1 MNIKDRM
8 TRKEAAD
15 YIGVSPAT
23 MAVWACTG
31 LVKIPYY
38 RAGAKKVIY
47 MKSDL
52 DAYIESTR
60 TLQAPPRNWKKK
72 ANQ

>member
-1 MNIKDRM
+1 MNMRERM
-8 TRKEAAD
+8 TRKEAAE

-47 MKSDL
+47 LKSDL
-52 DAYIESTR
+52 DSYIESTR
-60 TLQAPPRNWKKK
+60 TLIAPSRNMKKK
-72 ANQ
+72 SG

>member
-1 MNIKDRM
+1 MNIKERM

-15 YIGVSPAT
+15 YIGVSPQT
-23 MAVWACTG
+23 MATWASTG
-31 LVKIPYY
+31 LVTIPYY

-52 DAYIESTR
+52 DAYIDSTR
-60 TLQAPPRNWKKK
+60 TLQAPPRNMKKK
-72 ANQ
+72 AHQ

>member
-1 MNIKDRM
+1 MNIRERM
-8 TRKEAAD
+8 TRKEAAE

-47 MKSDL
+47 LKSDL
-52 DAYIESTR
+52 DSYIESTR
-60 TLQAPPRNWKKK
+60 TLIAPSRNMKKK
-72 ANQ
+72 AG

>member
-1 MNIKDRM
+1 MNMRERM
-8 TRKEAAD
+8 TRKEAAE

-47 MKSDL
+47 LKSDL
-52 DAYIESTR
+52 DSYIESTR
-60 TLQAPPRNWKKK
+60 TLIAPSRNMKKK
-72 ANQ
+72 AG

>member
-1 MNIKDRM
+1 MNMRERM
-8 TRKEAAD
+8 TRKEAAE

-47 MKSDL
+47 LKSDL
-52 DAYIESTR
+52 DSYIESTR
-60 TLQAPPRNWKKK
+60 TLIAPSRNMKKK
-72 ANQ
+72 SD

>member
-1 MNIKDRM
+1 MNMRERM
-8 TRKEAAD
+8 TRKEAAE

-47 MKSDL
+47 LKSDL
-52 DAYIESTR
+52 DSYIESTR
-60 TLQAPPRNWKKK
+60 TLIAPPRNMKKRSD
-72 ANQ
+72 